1 MSILDEVLSDEVKI
15 AKYSSIIPN
24 NKQEWKFN
32 ITKALH
38 DFFIST
44 GGKVQ
49 YENTDMRIDMDR
61 SAISKVL
68 FNDRVS
74 LEEKAKIAFLAED
87 FLCKNL

>member
-1 MSILDEVLSDEVKI
+1 
-15 AKYSSIIPN
+15 
-24 NKQEWKFN
+24 
-32 ITKALH
+32 
-38 DFFIST
+38 
-44 GGKVQ
+44 
-49 YENTDMRIDMDR
+49 MDR